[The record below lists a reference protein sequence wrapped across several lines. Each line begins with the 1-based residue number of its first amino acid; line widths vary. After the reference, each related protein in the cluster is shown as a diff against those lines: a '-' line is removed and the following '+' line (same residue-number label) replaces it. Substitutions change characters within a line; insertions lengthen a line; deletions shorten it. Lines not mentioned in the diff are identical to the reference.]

1 MRRFYHRRR
10 LVGLTLEFRDGISLN
25 VKKLSSSAINFT
37 IRLLF
42 QIFDGPTIFPT
53 SMNETTTKKFEP
65 QKRCFSQ
72 NLSIKFYAIPGN
84 RAAKKTKVY
93 LIPVVTNHAQKKNL
107 YCRKVLQNCEKSPTS
122 LTHSHHATLWTT
134 KSDCNLPIAHQ
145 AIVHQQ
151 VFNNHAIPQ
160 VSEAQKRR
168 KFQSR

>member
-1 MRRFYHRRR
+1 
-10 LVGLTLEFRDGISLN
+10 
-25 VKKLSSSAINFT
+25 
-37 IRLLF
+37 
-42 QIFDGPTIFPT
+42 
-53 SMNETTTKKFEP
+53 MNETTTKKFEP

-93 LIPVVTNHAQKKNL
+93 LIPVLTNHAQKKNL

-168 KFQSR
+168 KFQSRQSRGSDTGAINQLNSRLENVNPGYNSLRVLSFINQIQPKNVTN